1 MKILN
6 CVTLSWITW
15 LIFYLIASL
24 IAADFDI
31 RNWQDRGAF
40 VLVSIVTNLFVV
52 GAFLAFS
59 DIQSTKE

>member
-15 LIFYLIASL
+15 LILYLIGSL

-31 RNWQDRGAF
+31 RNWQDRDAF
-40 VLVSIVTNLFVV
+40 VLVSIVANLFVV
-52 GAFLAFS
+52 GAFLAC

>member
-15 LIFYLIASL
+15 LIVYLISSL

-31 RNWQDRGAF
+31 RNWEGRVVF
-40 VLVSIVTNLFVV
+40 VSVSIVANLYVV
-52 GAFLAFS
+52 GAFLAC

>member
-15 LIFYLIASL
+15 LIIYLIGSF
-24 IAADFDI
+24 IGADFDI

-40 VLVSIVTNLFVV
+40 VFVSIMANLFVV
-52 GAFLAFS
+52 GAFLACG
-59 DIQSTKE
+59 IQSIEE